1 MTSRIEP
8 PLVITYEEI
17 DTGMQALTESL
28 AIVSEQLRISI
39 ASHLDSLAE
48 VPDQP
53 YVSHK
58 DPLSKMQK
66 TLVK

>member
-28 AIVSEQLRISI
+28 AIVSEQLHISI

-48 VPDQP
+48 VPPQP
-53 YVSHK
+53 YISHK
-58 DPLSKMQK
+58 DPLQK
-66 TLVK
+66 IKATTVN

>member
-8 PLVITYEEI
+8 PLVITYEQI
-17 DTGMQALTESL
+17 DAGMQALTESL

-39 ASHLDSLAE
+39 ASHLDSLSE
-48 VPDQP
+48 VPAQP

-58 DPLSKMQK
+58 DPLEKIKTTTSK
-66 TLVK
+66 

>member
-1 MTSRIEP
+1 M
-8 PLVITYEEI
+8 ITYAEI
-17 DTGMQALTESL
+17 DTGMQALSESL

-48 VPDQP
+48 VPAQP

-58 DPLSKMQK
+58 DPLEKIK
-66 TLVK
+66 TTTVN